1 MSEGDTVMDV
11 LSMDARFMGKVSC
24 SFGACKS
31 GSNAWGLGFGVW
43 GFWWEPRKLGNKENG
58 KQGYWETRILGNEEI
73 GKRGYWETRI
83 LGNEEIVAR
92 DMRRDRLKFEIKA

>member
-1 MSEGDTVMDV
+1 MSEGDTVMDM

-43 GFWWEPRKLGNKENG
+43 GFGGNRG
-58 KQGYWETRILGNEEI
+58 CWETRKLSRATCAVIDSSS
-73 GKRGYWETRI
+73 RSRFR
-83 LGNEEIVAR
+83 V
-92 DMRRDRLKFEIKA
+92 